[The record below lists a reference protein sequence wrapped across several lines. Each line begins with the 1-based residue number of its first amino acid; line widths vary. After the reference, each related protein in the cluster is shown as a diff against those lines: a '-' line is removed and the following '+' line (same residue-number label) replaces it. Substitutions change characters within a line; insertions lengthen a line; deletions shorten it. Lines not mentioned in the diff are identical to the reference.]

1 MARLPSPIT
10 YVATIHVGDDP
21 DLASRVARHRERRPP
36 EWRTVEAGLDLPETL
51 REISGSVLLDSL
63 GPWVAVHGESDV
75 VRSTELCR
83 SLTERRGDTV
93 VVSEEVG
100 MGVHP
105 SSEAGRHFRDELGS
119 LNQAVASVAD
129 RVLFVVAGRALRLDQ
144 EP

>member
-1 MARLPSPIT
+1 
-10 YVATIHVGDDP
+10 
-21 DLASRVARHRERRPP
+21 
-36 EWRTVEAGLDLPETL
+36 
-51 REISGSVLLDSL
+51 
-63 GPWVAVHGESDV
+63 
-75 VRSTELCR
+75 
-83 SLTERRGDTV
+83 LTERRGDTV